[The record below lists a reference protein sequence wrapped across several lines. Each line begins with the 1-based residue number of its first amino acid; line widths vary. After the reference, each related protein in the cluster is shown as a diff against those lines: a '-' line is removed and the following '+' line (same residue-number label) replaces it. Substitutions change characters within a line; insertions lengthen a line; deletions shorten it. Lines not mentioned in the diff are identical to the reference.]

1 MFHFCQAR
9 ELVSLCSQHA
19 CAAPS
24 SCRGAVEMHAAS
36 RSACGQWRVQRC
48 CHDGAVGLLTEGLP
62 VPREF
67 CSAETSIPEEV
78 LLIWGG
84 QLLSA
89 LSHAHQ
95 RNILHA
101 EYASSVRKL
110 KPLCQGVT
118 PIKLSCPVH
127 AFACTRLLPALLLSM
142 CRGGA
147 AHAPA

>member
-1 MFHFCQAR
+1 
-9 ELVSLCSQHA
+9 
-19 CAAPS
+19 
-24 SCRGAVEMHAAS
+24 MHAAS

-101 EYASSVRKL
+101 EYASSVRNL
-110 KPLCQGVT
+110 KALCQSVT
-118 PIKLSCPVH
+118 PIGSRVVSCPVLYMH
-127 AFACTRLLPALLLSM
+127 LL
-142 CRGGA
+142 
-147 AHAPA
+147 APACCLPCC